1 MTVGFV
7 VEPPM
12 DVPLPAG
19 SAVPV
24 FGMPVAPVLCLLIA
38 VESVLLPE
46 MPGEVFTPLGW
57 PLGWPFISVLP
68 DEPAP
73 GTVVPL
79 PATGGCDV
87 LCATAIDETPTSRT
101 ADIRILEIIAVLHV
115 VMESQHLPRRSLRTS
130 RGMTAQASVFG
141 TVPAELRPVST
152 RDRSP
157 AGSSLDSRLTA
168 LTAPVNGRGTG
179 GRLRCHAPA

>member
-1 MTVGFV
+1 
-7 VEPPM
+7 M

-24 FGMPVAPVLCLLIA
+24 FGMPVAPVLCLLIE

-46 MPGEVFTPLGW
+46 MAGGVFTPLVC
-57 PLGWPFISVLP
+57 PFIIGLP

-87 LCATAIDETPTSRT
+87 LCATAIDDIPTSRT
-101 ADIRILEIIAVLHV
+101 ADISILEIIAFLRV
-115 VMESQHLPRRSLRTS
+115 VMISQHLPRRNLPH
-130 RGMTAQASVFG
+130 Q
-141 TVPAELRPVST
+141 
-152 RDRSP
+152 P
-157 AGSSLDSRLTA
+157 AGSVVPSGTTSL
-168 LTAPVNGRGTG
+168 
-179 GRLRCHAPA
+179 

>member
-1 MTVGFV
+1 
-7 VEPPM
+7 M

-24 FGMPVAPVLCLLIA
+24 FGMPVAPVLCLFIA

-46 MPGEVFTPLGW
+46 MAGGAFTPLGW
-57 PLGWPFISVLP
+57 PFIIVLP

-101 ADIRILEIIAVLHV
+101 ADMRILEIIRVLHV
-115 VMESQHLPRRSLRTS
+115 VMDSQHLRA
-130 RGMTAQASVFG
+130 G
-141 TVPAELRPVST
+141 VS
-152 RDRSP
+152 
-157 AGSSLDSRLTA
+157 
-168 LTAPVNGRGTG
+168 APV
-179 GRLRCHAPA
+179 AK

>member
-1 MTVGFV
+1 
-7 VEPPM
+7 M

-24 FGMPVAPVLCLLIA
+24 FGMPVAPVLCLFIE

-46 MPGEVFTPLGW
+46 MVGGLLAPLAC
-57 PLGWPFISVLP
+57 PFIIVLP

-87 LCATAIDETPTSRT
+87 LCARAIDEMPTSRT

-115 VMESQHLPRRSLRTS
+115 VMKSQHLPRRSLRIG
-130 RGMTAQASVFG
+130 RGMIAQASVFR
-141 TVPAELRPVST
+141 TAPAELRPVST
-152 RDRSP
+152 KRQIASRFVVRLPSYCSDG
-157 AGSSLDSRLTA
+157 AG
-168 LTAPVNGRGTG
+168 
-179 GRLRCHAPA
+179 